1 MQDQYV
7 INFCKDCLEVLR
19 KQDEEIRE
27 KLVTSQCA
35 SFYKY
40 YNKGINVYSITEPI
54 LKFFIFSSLCG
65 KYQIWP
71 EVNEYYKGKQ
81 FLDFAMYSQ
90 KNIDWDDADIEP
102 DIAIEMKWADFT
114 KKGRFYKWS
123 IDNSIDDLCKLKK
136 DCIVENKYLMQFGRC
151 NMNVEWN
158 PDELLE
164 QLMDNFDKR
173 KIRGKQIRY
182 IFGDSFNTYN
192 DDINAEQRK
201 FNILLW
207 KIE

>member
-1 MQDQYV
+1 MKEGNKMYLMGIS
-7 INFCKDCLEVLR
+7 INLS
-19 KQDEEIRE
+19 EELAE
-27 KLVTSQCA
+27 
-35 SFYKY
+35 
-40 YNKGINVYSITEPI
+40 
-54 LKFFIFSSLCG
+54 
-65 KYQIWP
+65 
-71 EVNEYYKGKQ
+71 
-81 FLDFAMYSQ
+81 
-90 KNIDWDDADIEP
+90 
-102 DIAIEMKWADFT
+102 
-114 KKGRFYKWS
+114 
-123 IDNSIDDLCKLKK
+123 KLKK
-136 DCIVENKYLMQFGRC
+136 VRESVNKWCENKYLMQFGRC

-192 DDINAEQRK
+192 DDINADQRK

>member
-1 MQDQYV
+1 
-7 INFCKDCLEVLR
+7 
-19 KQDEEIRE
+19 
-27 KLVTSQCA
+27 
-35 SFYKY
+35 
-40 YNKGINVYSITEPI
+40 
-54 LKFFIFSSLCG
+54 
-65 KYQIWP
+65 
-71 EVNEYYKGKQ
+71 
-81 FLDFAMYSQ
+81 
-90 KNIDWDDADIEP
+90 
-102 DIAIEMKWADFT
+102 MKWADFT
-114 KKGRFYKWS
+114 QEGRFYQWS
-123 IDNSIDDLCKLKK
+123 IDNSVEDLYKLKK
-136 DCIVENKYLMQFGRC
+136 DCTVENKYLMQFGRC
-151 NMNVEWN
+151 NVNVEWN

>member
-1 MQDQYV
+1 MPDQYV

-19 KQDEEIRE
+19 KQDEELRNN
-27 KLVTSQCA
+27 LANSQYA
-35 SFYKY
+35 LFYKY
-40 YNKGINVYSITEPI
+40 DNKGINVYSITEPI
-54 LKFFIFSSLCG
+54 LKFFIFSSLCS

-71 EVNEYYKGKQ
+71 EGNAFYKDKQ
-81 FLDFAMYSQ
+81 LLDLALFSQ
-90 KNIDWDDADIEP
+90 RIENIDEEIEP

-114 KKGRFYKWS
+114 RAGRFYKWS
-123 IDNSIDDLCKLKK
+123 IDNSVDDLYKLKK
-136 DCIVENKYLMQFGRC
+136 DCTVKNKYLMQFGRC
-151 NMNVEWN
+151 NTEVEWK

-164 QLMDNFDKR
+164 QLLNRFDKR

-182 IFGDSFNTYN
+182 IFGDSFNTCN
-192 DDINAEQRK
+192 SEINADQRK